1 MLIVFAA
8 FAILAFASYFF
19 LSDMDR
25 KHLLR
30 NADSAISNAQ
40 ANIQAELM
48 EPETTL
54 GVIAETIRDMV
65 LSGYDSDRVQEYIK
79 YINDYIQSDVSN
91 RLVGVI
97 GCYGIFD
104 VYDGIFMSGDGIW
117 VPPEDYDPASR
128 PWYSGAIDAAGEVAV
143 TQPYRDIY
151 TNDLALTFSR
161 RIFDEENNPLG
172 IIGLD
177 IRLDRIRGIAVN
189 TYVAEGSFGI
199 LIDRDLKVL
208 AHPQPRYLGMSIRNM
223 NDGEAIADLLLAGH
237 NISER
242 KGVDYDGKQCV
253 IFIRQ
258 MENGWYMSVIA
269 NAKEYYQS
277 LTRIGFILGFLG
289 LGMAIVLNIILW
301 RVARAKQKADVM
313 NRQKSN
319 FLATVSHEIRTPL
332 NAILGIAEIG
342 MQNQT
347 LPQNVR
353 EGVSKIYASG
363 YTLLTII
370 NDVLDLSKIEAG
382 KLELVLVR
390 YDVASLIH
398 DTVQLN
404 MMRIG
409 SKMIKFDL
417 QVDPIIPS
425 ELFGDELRI
434 KQILNNLLTN
444 AFKYTDSGTVL
455 LSISAKYED
464 RVKDPYVSL
473 IFRVADTGQGMSP
486 EQVSRLFDEYTRF
499 NLEANRL
506 TEGTGLGMSITKSL
520 VAMMNGNISVESEM
534 GRGSTFTVHLPQ
546 KSVGAVSLGAET
558 VERLRQFRIDGSSY
572 LKTQPIVREPM
583 PYGSVLIV
591 DDVETNLY
599 VAKGLMVPY
608 GLSIDTA
615 TSGFETIEK
624 IAAGNVY
631 DIIFMDHMM
640 PKMDGI
646 EATKILRE
654 LGYTQPVVALTANAV
669 AGMAEIFLSNG
680 FDDFISKPIDIRQ
693 LNSCLNKLIRD
704 KQTPEMIEAA
714 RNDSLKKLTVDKPQA
729 SIEPELVRAFVQD
742 AETAS
747 AVLDELAGKLD
758 VLDEENVKTY
768 IVNIHGMKS
777 ALANI
782 GETELSNTARMLE
795 TAGRERNIPLLL
807 SGTPVFLDDLRA
819 VIKKLTRDEENTEIV
834 DEDKSLLREKL
845 FVFREACAAYDKKA
859 AKDILIELK
868 KIKWSHQTK
877 EVLNILV
884 EHLMH
889 SDFEEAA
896 GIAKDLAST
905 E

>member
-1 MLIVFAA
+1 MLIVFVA
-8 FAILAFASYFF
+8 FAIMAFASYFF
-19 LSDMDR
+19 LSNMDR

-30 NADSAISNAQ
+30 NAENAITNTQ
-40 ANIQAELM
+40 TYIQAQLM

-54 GVIAETIRDMV
+54 GVIAETIRDMI
-65 LSGYDSDRVQEYIK
+65 LSGNDSDKVHEYII
-79 YINDYIQSDVSN
+79 YINNYIQSSDSK
-91 RLVGVI
+91 RLIGII
-97 GCYGIFD
+97 GCYGFFD
-104 VYDGIFMSGDGIW
+104 VYGGIMMSGDGIW
-117 VPPEDYDPASR
+117 IPPEDYDPTSR
-128 PWYSGAIDAAGEVAV
+128 PWYSVAVDAAGEVAV
-143 TQPYRDIY
+143 TQPYRDVY
-151 TNDLALTFSR
+151 TNELALTFSR

-172 IIGLD
+172 IVGLD

-199 LIDRDLKVL
+199 LIDKDLNVL
-208 AHPQPRYLGMSIRNM
+208 AHPHPRYLGMSIRNM
-223 NDGEAIADLLLAGH
+223 NDGEAIANLLLTGH

-242 KGVDYDGKQCV
+242 RGTDYNGKPCV
-253 IFIRQ
+253 IFIQR

-269 NAKEYYQS
+269 DAKEYYQS
-277 LTRIGFILGFLG
+277 ITRIGLILSLLG

-301 RVARAKQKADVM
+301 RIARAKQKSDTM
-313 NRQKSN
+313 NQQKSN

-342 MQNQT
+342 MQNET

-382 KLELVLVR
+382 KLELLLVK

-417 QVDPIIPS
+417 QVDPIIPA
-425 ELFGDELRI
+425 ELIGDELRI

-486 EQVSRLFDEYTRF
+486 EQVNKLFDEYTRF

-520 VAMMNGNISVESEM
+520 VAMMKGTISVESEL

-546 KSVGAVSLGAET
+546 KSVGAASLG
-558 VERLRQFRIDGSSY
+558 VELVEKLRQFRIDGTAH

-599 VAKGLMVPY
+599 VAKGLLTPY

-615 TSGFETIEK
+615 ISGFETIEK
-624 IAAGNVY
+624 VAAGNVY

-646 EATKILRE
+646 EATKLIRE
-654 LGYTQPVVALTANAV
+654 LGYTQPIVALTANAV

-693 LNSCLNKLIRD
+693 LNACLNKLIRD

-714 RNDSLKKLTVDKPQA
+714 RNDSLKNLTVDKPQTSIDTNLA
-729 SIEPELVRAFVQD
+729 SAFVQD
-742 AETAS
+742 AETAA
-747 AVLDELAGKLD
+747 AVLDELVEKLD
-758 VLDEENVKTY
+758 VLDDTDVKTY
-768 IVNIHGMKS
+768 IINIHGMKS

-782 GETELSNTARMLE
+782 GETDLSNTARMLE
-795 TAGRERNIPLLL
+795 TAGRERNIPLL
-807 SGTPVFLDDLRA
+807 SAGTPVFLDDLRA
-819 VIKKLTRDEENTEIV
+819 VIKKLTRDEDSTEIV
-834 DEDKSLLREKL
+834 DEDKPFLREKL

-868 KIKWSHQTK
+868 KKKWSHQTK

-896 GIAKDLAST
+896 SIAQDLAST
-905 E
+905 N